1 MGVDWRYISVK
12 LRDLFDDA
20 QFWLKCSIYSIDD
33 LVARLHHLLVYIH
46 PFENGNGRCARLMAA
61 ALLYEQQKQ
70 PFSWGSPHLVGKGD
84 ARSRYLDALRVADK
98 GDIQLLRSFVRT

>member
-1 MGVDWRYISVK
+1 M
-12 LRDLFDDA
+12 
-20 QFWLKCSIYSIDD
+20 
-33 LVARLHHLLVYIH
+33 ARLHHLLVYIH